1 MPVLQIAGVSKR
13 FFGFSALSGVD
24 LTVEAGEVHALVGE
38 NGAGKSTLMKILAG
52 VDQADEGTIELEGRP
67 VSFAHPAAA
76 YAAGISTVFQEFT
89 LLPERTVAQNIYLGR
104 EPRRRGVVSA
114 SLMNRRAAELLESMG
129 VHGIHPADRVG
140 ALSVAQQQIVEIAKA
155 LSYEPRV
162 ISMDEPTAALAE
174 HEVDLLYGI
183 IRRLADRGVAV
194 LYVSHRL
201 REIFDLCD
209 RITVLKDGALVATTD
224 SSAITEDELVRL
236 MVGRSLSTVFPAR
249 GDGDAPGEVVLQL
262 DGCGNGSVDAIDL
275 TVRAGE
281 IVGLAGLQGAGRT
294 EVLEGISGAVP
305 FSRGRMRLDGAELT
319 SGTPARAIRAGVAHL
334 TEDRKGTGLA
344 LGQTILDNALSVT
357 RAVRR
362 TPRAGGGAAQASGG
376 AALASGGSGRVA
388 RLTALLDDLELAAR
402 GPDQE
407 VRYLSGGNQQKVVLA
422 KWLLTEPR
430 VILLD
435 EPTRGIDVGA
445 KLAVYTVIRR
455 LAAAGLAIVLV
466 SSELPE
472 LIGMADRILVL
483 HEGRIAAE
491 LPGGSDE
498 ESIARAASGLPIG
511 EAVA

>member
-52 VDQADEGTIELEGRP
+52 VDQADEGTIEFEGRA

-104 EPRRRGVVSA
+104 EPRRRGVVSS

-305 FSRGRMRLDGAELT
+305 FSRGRMRLDGGELT

-362 TPRAGGGAAQASGG
+362 TPRAGGAAQAAG
-376 AALASGGSGRVA
+376 ASGRVA